1 MNALSSTQQT
11 LVKDVYKSNL
21 LGTFPHATW
30 TVSISSSRRF
40 SSYTLSATGVGTV
53 SEAQLQASQTS
64 FAATLTTQLT
74 NNGFTGVTVEEY
86 KYSVDKDDEFCV
98 LGLCGTVLY
107 AAGGGAAL
115 LLLTICIL
123 LACRYCSCCPWAKHC
138 AQRNH
143 VAHRVGQHSDQH
155 VEIALENPQ
164 ERHMVTLE
172 DPPVPSHQQY
182 PAPPAPMWAQPQP
195 NYATTNRQPV
205 RDVSREEAEMAAAIA
220 ASLAE
225 QQSNRGSPHQI

>member
-1 MNALSSTQQT
+1 MGFSGTVTCPSYADFCGLGWIGLGPENGFPPSVSPTTAPTNTGSAKDTTVEVSNRITFVNALSSTQQT

-115 LLLTICIL
+115 LLLT
-123 LACRYCSCCPWAKHC
+123 
-138 AQRNH
+138 
-143 VAHRVGQHSDQH
+143 
-155 VEIALENPQ
+155 
-164 ERHMVTLE
+164 
-172 DPPVPSHQQY
+172 
-182 PAPPAPMWAQPQP
+182 
-195 NYATTNRQPV
+195 
-205 RDVSREEAEMAAAIA
+205 
-220 ASLAE
+220 
-225 QQSNRGSPHQI
+225 